1 MLRPELAEKIVA
13 AKGAAEKTRLLT
25 ANKKL
30 VDEKLALEIKDICYA
45 AWTSTPAK
53 ARKTASALK
62 SLYKFNPQR
71 EIRAILL
78 WVSGI
83 SELTKG
89 KLEPAIAELDS
100 AADAFYELDRRHE
113 AAQTRVARLIALAL
127 LGRYEEAVETG
138 ESVLKVLESYGDEL
152 TAGKV
157 EKNLGNI
164 VSRQDRHLKAEK
176 YYLSARKRFIRA
188 GEKSE
193 QIMAEN
199 GLAITYTQLNDFR
212 KAEKFFEHALKNA
225 YDGRMLLTA
234 AEIEASMGNLA
245 LFRGNYSEALKFLE
259 LSRRKYEELDMP
271 HQTAVAAL
279 EIADI
284 YRELNLTQ
292 EAFEIYGDVS
302 EKLGKLKL
310 QGEEARARANF
321 GRVALLLGET
331 ALAQEELKKAA
342 RLYELEKNK
351 NGEAAVK
358 LEEARVEINQNNI
371 AKALELIEESE
382 KLLTGSESFRDKLT
396 VKLLKADTLGR
407 VGNINNAESLLSEV
421 LVEATRQEQPNIAL
435 ASLNSLGKMARVAGD
450 AGDAKK
456 YFRKAAALVEKLR
469 APLAAE
475 EFRMAFLA
483 NKLEPFENLAAICLA
498 ENKLLEAFSYTE
510 SARSRAL
517 AETLTG
523 GAQEFSRTD
532 VPAELAGKLARL
544 REELNWYYS
553 RLDRAEEEEDIAKLQ
568 SAAKG
573 REKQIAALMRQ
584 IESTSEHHA
593 GQKDKIIDTALL
605 QKQLGKKTL
614 LIEFV
619 IFDGVFSAFILDD
632 KKIHFVKELV
642 AGEEILMLLEG
653 LQFQFG
659 TLRYGAK
666 IPEKFIAELKKRA
679 DLYLQKLYEKLLRP
693 LENHFAG
700 RRLVIVPAGALFYV
714 PFHALHD
721 GEKYLI
727 ENREVVYSPSAAV
740 WQALR
745 RKPAR
750 ALKRAMLVGFADE
763 SIPLVDDEINELK
776 KIFPGAKC
784 LTGENASF
792 AAYTRNAPKF
802 DLLHLACHGQFRPEN
817 PMFSSLH
824 LADGWVTVRDIC
836 AQKLAAE
843 LVTLSACETGL
854 NKIFAGDEII
864 GLARGFL
871 SAGVSSLI
879 LSLWTVNDDATAE
892 LMKSFYKHVQRGR
905 TVSASLKVAQNEFIK
920 RRAHPYFWS
929 PFALIGR

>member
-1 MLRPELAEKIVA
+1 MLRPELAEKITA
-13 AKGAAEKTRLLT
+13 AKGAAEKIRLLT

-30 VDEKLALEIKDICYA
+30 ADEKLALEIKDICYA

-53 ARKTASALK
+53 ARKAASALK
-62 SLYKFNPQR
+62 SLYKFNPR
-71 EIRAILL
+71 AEIRAILL

-89 KLEPAIAELDS
+89 KLEPAIAELDK
-100 AADAFYELDRRHE
+100 AADAFLELDRGHE

-138 ESVLKVLESYGDEL
+138 ESVLKVLEKYGDEL

-358 LEEARVEINQNNI
+358 LEEARVEIGQNNI
-371 AKALELIEESE
+371 AKALGLIEESE

-396 VKLLKADTLGR
+396 LKLLKADAFGR
-407 VGNINNAESLLSEV
+407 AGNISDAEKLLSEV
-421 LVEATRQEQPNIAL
+421 LAEANRQEQPNIAL
-435 ASLNSLGKMARVAGD
+435 TSLNSLGKMARIAGD
-450 AGDAKK
+450 AGNAKK

-498 ENKLLEAFSYTE
+498 ENKLFEAFSYTE

-523 GAQEFSRTD
+523 GAQEFSRPD
-532 VPAELAGKLARL
+532 IPAELTGKLARL

-553 RLDRAEEEEDIAKLQ
+553 RLDRADEEDIAKLQ
-568 SAAKG
+568 SEAKG

-584 IESTSEHHA
+584 IESTREHH
-593 GQKDKIIDTALL
+593 GRQKDKIIDTALL

-619 IFDGVFSAFILDD
+619 NFDGAFSAFILDD
-632 KKIHFVKELV
+632 KKIHFVKKLA
-642 AGEEILMLLEG
+642 AGEEILTLLEG

-659 TLRYGAK
+659 TLRYGAR
-666 IPEKFIAELKKRA
+666 IPEKFMAELKKRA

-693 LENHFAG
+693 LENYFEG
-700 RRLVIVPAGALFYV
+700 RRLVIVPAGALYYV

-854 NKIFAGDEII
+854 NKIAAGDEII

-892 LMKSFYKHVQRGR
+892 LMKSLYKYVQRGR

-920 RRAHPYFWS
+920 RQAHPYFWS